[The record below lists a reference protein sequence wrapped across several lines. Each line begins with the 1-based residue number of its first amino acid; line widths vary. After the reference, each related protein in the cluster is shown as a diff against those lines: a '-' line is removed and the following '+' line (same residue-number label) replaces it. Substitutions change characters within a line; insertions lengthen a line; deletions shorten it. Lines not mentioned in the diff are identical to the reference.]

1 MQQRLVF
8 IVEGDCEVAF
18 INKKVIPYLYA
29 SAARN
34 GEGWTMNV
42 QKITTNRK
50 LNKSGGNVS
59 YAYLRNEINRVAAQ
73 ENVWITTFM
82 DFFRLPK
89 DFPFYSTDSKDIG
102 KIEEEIKE
110 NVGYEQILPYIQ
122 KYEFETLL
130 FSSLEGFRYVLD
142 DDSSLNKVEKI
153 IADYPCVEDIN
164 GGSETS
170 PSKRLGNI
178 WNYDKVPDSD
188 IILSELHI
196 EDILAKCPRFKEWID
211 KLLKIINRVSN

>member
-18 INKKVIPYLYA
+18 IKKKVIPYLYA
-29 SAARN
+29 SAVRH
-34 GEGWTMNV
+34 GEGWAMTV

-59 YAYLRNEINRVAAQ
+59 YAYLRNEINRVTAQ
-73 ENVWITTFM
+73 EGGVWITTFM

-89 DFPFYSTDSKDIG
+89 DFPSYSTDSKDIG
-102 KIEEEIKE
+102 KIEEGIKE
-110 NVGYEQILPYIQ
+110 NVGYEQFLPYIQ

-142 DDSSLNKVEKI
+142 DEALLNKVKKI

-164 GGSETS
+164 GGSETA
-170 PSKRLGNI
+170 PSKRLGHI

-188 IILSELHI
+188 IILSELQI
-196 EDILAKCPRFKEWID
+196 EDILKKCPRFKEWIG
-211 KLLKIINRVSN
+211 KLLKIIN